1 MNRPNLFSF
10 ATSELSQ
17 DAFVC
22 WLLSW
27 AAPECKEIDS
37 KLHQCS
43 IQFIMELFK
52 KHEKEAPETISKIE
66 VYKQDNNIDVLC
78 VINDRYVLI
87 IEDKIGTQNHSNQL
101 MRYLEDV
108 KNRGYK
114 DEYTLPI
121 YYKTEDQG
129 DYSEIIDAGYK
140 VFLRDDILQILNG
153 YDGDN
158 SIILDYREHLQY
170 ISDAVAS
177 YQSLPIDRWNW
188 YSWIGFY
195 LRLQRELGD
204 GSWGYVPNPSG
215 GFLGY
220 WWHSQYDEECEQYL
234 QLEEDR
240 LCFKISV
247 DKSRDRKELR
257 AKWHEQIKEK
267 SNEYKLSLKKPSR
280 FGNGQYM
287 TVCIYDGDYR
297 VTNEDKVI
305 DIASTVRILKKA
317 ESLLESL
324 YEGA

>member
-1 MNRPNLFSF
+1 MALFN
-10 ATSELSQ
+10 
-17 DAFVC
+17 
-22 WLLSW
+22 
-27 AAPECKEIDS
+27 
-37 KLHQCS
+37 
-43 IQFIMELFK
+43 
-52 KHEKEAPETISKIE
+52 KHGKEAPKTISKIE
-66 VYKQDNNIDVLC
+66 VSKQDSNIDVLC

-101 MRYLEDV
+101 VRYLEEV
-108 KNRGYK
+108 KGRGYK
-114 DEYTLPI
+114 DENVLPI

-129 DYSEIIDAGYK
+129 DYSEVIDAGYK
-140 VFLRDDILQILNG
+140 IFLRDDILQILNR

-158 SIILDYREHLQY
+158 SIMLDCREHLQY

-177 YQSLPIDRWNW
+177 YKNLPIDKWNW
-188 YSWIGFY
+188 YSWVGFY

-204 GSWGYVPNPSG
+204 GNWGYVPNPGG

-220 WWHSQYDEECEQYL
+220 WWHSQYYEECEQYL

-247 DKSRDRKELR
+247 DKSRNRTELR
-257 AKWHEQIKEK
+257 TKWYEQIKEK
-267 SNEYKLSLKKPSR
+267 AKENELSLKKPGR

-297 VTNEDKVI
+297 VTNDDNVI
-305 DIASTVRILKKA
+305 DITGTVTLLKKA
-317 ESLLESL
+317 ESLLESV